1 MKLIRMKGP
10 LRPFNSIFA
19 GQPTTVKTDHR
30 TVCPSAGFSEAAGGC
45 GGLAPRIHGVIRNKV
60 YASFLRIIKVRY
72 RDKNM
77 FIAGFPVSARNPD
90 AGREGCQEDVE

>member
-1 MKLIRMKGP
+1 M
-10 LRPFNSIFA
+10 RPFSSAFA
-19 GQPTTVKTDHR
+19 RLPLLSSCCFPTVQEDHVAVR
-30 TVCPSAGFSEAAGGC
+30 RSAGFLEEAGGC

-60 YASFLRIIKVRY
+60 YASFLRMIKVRY

>member
-1 MKLIRMKGP
+1 M
-10 LRPFNSIFA
+10 
-19 GQPTTVKTDHR
+19 
-30 TVCPSAGFSEAAGGC
+30 GGWP
-45 GGLAPRIHGVIRNKV
+45 PRIHGVIRNKV